1 MPDATDL
8 EILRL
13 TFYDYFEEYMEFVTS
28 GQDIPNGLARAVIT
42 AESDYEDMKELMH
55 GKEKN
60 HYDEA
65 G

>member
-1 MPDATDL
+1 MPDKTDL
-8 EILRL
+8 ELMRL
-13 TFYDYFEEYMEFVTS
+13 TFYDYLEEYMEFVTS
-28 GQDIPNGLARAVIT
+28 GEDIPNGLARAVIT
-42 AESDYEDMKELMH
+42 AESDYEDMKEQIY